1 MPKTVAIFLFDE
13 VEVLDFAGP
22 FEVFAV
28 TGAQTQA
35 FEVFT
40 VAETDRPIRARNGLM
55 VVPTHSF
62 ATAPRADIVVIPGGY
77 GTRPLLENE
86 NVLAWVRH
94 VDREAQLM
102 LSVCTGSLLLGR
114 AGLLAGLAA
123 TTHHLAFAELRK
135 CAPDSEI
142 REGAR
147 LVDNGRIVTSAGVSA
162 GIDMSFHIVAR
173 ELGHETAG
181 KIARYIEYPWP
192 RPGME
197 SGPTA

>member
-1 MPKTVAIFLFDE
+1 MPKTVAIFIFDE

-22 FEVFAV
+22 YEVFAV

-35 FEVFT
+35 FDVFT
-40 VAETDRPIRARNGLM
+40 VAETDQPVRARNGLM
-55 VVPTHSF
+55 VLPTHSF

-77 GTRPLLENE
+77 GTRPLLQNE
-86 NVLAWVRH
+86 GVIAWVRKM
-94 VDREAQLM
+94 DQEAQLT

-114 AGLLAGLAA
+114 AGLLDGLAA
-123 TTHHLAFAELRK
+123 TTHHLAFEELRK
-135 CAPDSEI
+135 CAPKSEI

-173 ELGHETAG
+173 ELGQEAAQ

-192 RPGME
+192 RAGMDQ
-197 SGPTA
+197 GPTA

>member
-1 MPKTVAIFLFDE
+1 MSRTVAIFIFDE

-22 FEVFAV
+22 YEVFAV

-35 FEVFT
+35 FDVFT
-40 VAETDRPIRARNGLM
+40 VAETDQPVRARNGLM
-55 VVPTHSF
+55 VLPTHSF

-77 GTRPLLENE
+77 GTRPLLQNE
-86 NVLAWVRH
+86 RVIAWVRKM
-94 VDREAQLM
+94 DQEAQLT

-114 AGLLAGLAA
+114 AGLLDGLAA
-123 TTHHLAFAELRK
+123 TTHHLAFEELRK
-135 CAPDSEI
+135 CAPNSEI

-173 ELGHETAG
+173 ELGQEAAE

-192 RPGME
+192 RAG